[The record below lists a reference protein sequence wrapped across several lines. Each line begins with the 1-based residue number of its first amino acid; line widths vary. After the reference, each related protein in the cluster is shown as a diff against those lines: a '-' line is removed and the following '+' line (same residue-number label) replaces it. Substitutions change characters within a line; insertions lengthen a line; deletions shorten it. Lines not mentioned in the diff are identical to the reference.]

1 MALENYS
8 KEAIVAVHYQ
18 ALDHLFMASDMRK
31 NLENVLRFE
40 DCMHQSV
47 LSPYE
52 VYAYLRCMEGL
63 GAFYPR
69 VVDNVKQ
76 YVSYKRDHLPCEIY
90 KKAANDCTAGRIC
103 V

>member
-1 MALENYS
+1 MCYNTALGGVFLMALENYS

-69 VVDNVKQ
+69 VVDL
-76 YVSYKRDHLPCEIY
+76 SLIHISEPTRLL
-90 KKAANDCTAGRIC
+90 
-103 V
+103 